1 MRTHVRRTFLIVPL
15 LLAGVLAA
23 AAPAAIAAPAAP
35 PAPTAPLDDPGDH
48 VVACDG
54 GAQNRALVRLN
65 DTPTPLVE
73 NATFAALPGATI
85 PFAVPNNQ
93 TRQVIA
99 IFTAE
104 SVLNGQPL
112 TYVVPADALRIRIL
126 LDGAPMPPADNVIFT
141 TDVGESNAA
150 QACKRVP
157 AGNHV
162 VTVEWWLE
170 DINMNSVLTGTL
182 NKWVLHLEI
191 NA

>member
-1 MRTHVRRTFLIVPL
+1 MRTPRTRKFLIVPL
-15 LLAGVLAA
+15 LALGALVAA
-23 AAPAAIAAPAAP
+23 ATPAALAAPAAP
-35 PAPTAPLDDPGDH
+35 VDDPAEH

-54 GAQNRALVRLN
+54 GAQRRALVRLN
-65 DTPTPLVE
+65 DTPSPLVE
-73 NATFAALPGATI
+73 NPTFTQLPGAVVPFVI
-85 PFAVPNNQ
+85 PPGQ
-93 TRQVIA
+93 TAQVIA

-104 SVLNGQPL
+104 SVLDGQPL
-112 TYVVPADALRIRIL
+112 SYVVPADALRIRIL

-157 AGNHV
+157 DGNHTV
-162 VTVEWWLE
+162 VVEWWLE